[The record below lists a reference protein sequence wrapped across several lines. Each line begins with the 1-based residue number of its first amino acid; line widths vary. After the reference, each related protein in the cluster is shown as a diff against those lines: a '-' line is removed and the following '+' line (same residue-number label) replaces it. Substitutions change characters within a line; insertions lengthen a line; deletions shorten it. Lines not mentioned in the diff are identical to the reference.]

1 MATSHPTR
9 TPLQRIDELLAEV
22 TWLQVKFRTA
32 AHLVADRINAR
43 LKTIA
48 VELRALNRA
57 TYGHTVSCWF
67 EAAELVSA

>member
-1 MATSHPTR
+1 MATHILPR
-9 TPLQRIDELLAEV
+9 TLLQRIDELLAEV
-22 TWLQVKFRTA
+22 TWLQVKFRDA
-32 AHLVADRINAR
+32 RALFAGRINDR
-43 LKTIA
+43 LKAIA